1 MNIKIQHLYLYDTE
15 KMFLLSFDVGIKNLA
30 YCLLSV
36 TDQSVN
42 LNATVCDNEKKIIE
56 IIKWNIID
64 LSCHDVEEE
73 KSEAQSALAK
83 SSALILKQCC
93 KCKKTATY
101 CTHSNSILPEDV
113 KKYCKKH
120 AEETQL
126 PMYPK
131 LLKSNSKNGHTPYI
145 VPLSTKKMSCNKINI
160 VDLGKNIKRHLDVI
174 FAEHMEKIDAILI
187 ENQIGNLAGRMN
199 VLQGMISQY
208 FIMRNITRIE
218 FISATNKLKLFK
230 SVINKQNNTDI
241 GVGNVGNLDN
251 VLESEKKLYKMRK
264 DSGKMVCK
272 SLLSFYPSLNCWR
285 SKYEKHKKNDDL
297 ADCFLQGYYY
307 AHAHSNETNKSAF
320 DLDTFLSKFS
330 QGM

>member
-1 MNIKIQHLYLYDTE
+1 MVRKVGLAPTFFVSYRNKITTE
-15 KMFLLSFDVGIKNLA
+15 RNLVCELKNAKVVSNPSLNREKLFKIGEFPDNSKLKFACVARFDVGIKNLA

-174 FAEHMEKIDAILI
+174 FSEHMEKIDAILI
-187 ENQIGNLAGRMN
+187 IL
-199 VLQGMISQY
+199 
-208 FIMRNITRIE
+208 
-218 FISATNKLKLFK
+218 
-230 SVINKQNNTDI
+230 
-241 GVGNVGNLDN
+241 
-251 VLESEKKLYKMRK
+251 
-264 DSGKMVCK
+264 
-272 SLLSFYPSLNCWR
+272 
-285 SKYEKHKKNDDL
+285 
-297 ADCFLQGYYY
+297 
-307 AHAHSNETNKSAF
+307 
-320 DLDTFLSKFS
+320 
-330 QGM
+330 